1 MTTVYGVTFI
11 GAREQIEKQ
20 LKDRK
25 DIQEEDCWPA
35 ASYLTHVV
43 LGCIGDLFK
52 GAKSIQIWL
61 NLCARIISKS
71 IPEERIPELMAE
83 YLETPEER
91 TKRREAEAQANT
103 NKRPARKG
111 AAASAAARAMAAKK
125 GQLPMDRLKK
135 EQMTSVIWTT
145 PLGLPIVQPY
155 RKTARKQVM
164 TAIQTVYISDPNS
177 LAEGEFFFFILVRP
191 WCIDV
196 HDSER
201 CEASFGV
208 PAQLHS

>member
-1 MTTVYGVTFI
+1 MLPVQKVMTTVYGVTYI

-25 DIQEEDCWPA
+25 DIPEEEYWPA
-35 ASYLTHVV
+35 ASYLAHVV

-52 GAKSIQIWL
+52 GAKTIQVWL

-91 TKRREAEAQANT
+91 QKRIAVEQAANKAKGITKRISTKAAQA
-103 NKRPARKG
+103 
-111 AAASAAARAMAAKK
+111 
-125 GQLPMDRLKK
+125 QLPMQRLKK

-164 TAIQTVYISDPNS
+164 TAVQTVYISDPNS
-177 LAEGEFFFFILVRP
+177 LAEGRFFIP
-191 WCIDV
+191 
-196 HDSER
+196 
-201 CEASFGV
+201 
-208 PAQLHS
+208 P

>member
-1 MTTVYGVTFI
+1 MTTVYGVTFV

-25 DIQEEDCWPA
+25 DIPEEECWQA
-35 ASYLTHVV
+35 ASYLAHVV

-52 GAKSIQIWL
+52 GAKSIQVWL

-91 TKRREAEAQANT
+91 TKRLAEE
-103 NKRPARKG
+103 
-111 AAASAAARAMAAKK
+111 AAKRAAK
-125 GQLPMDRLKK
+125 PGKKPRKAAGVTGTKKPQLPMERLKK

-155 RKTARKQVM
+155 RKTVRKQVM

-177 LAEGEFFFFILVRP
+177 LAEGA
-191 WCIDV
+191 C
-196 HDSER
+196 
-201 CEASFGV
+201 
-208 PAQLHS
+208 